1 MANPASSRHS
11 APARPRTRWLPS
23 PPSRA
28 TLARLGRY
36 LGALAL
42 LGVGIDHIE
51 QYYADS
57 YSALPTIGTL
67 FALNFVSATVVT
79 LGLLAP
85 IRRIAGRW
93 AGALLRLLGVGGI
106 GIAAG
111 SLAGLLVSENGGL
124 FGFMEQGYRGAIVI
138 SIALEVATMILL
150 GLFLVTN
157 GLDARRRRVSRH
169 APHSNPRN
177 KRLTPDRPHADQ

>member
-1 MANPASSRHS
+1 MASPVSSRHS
-11 APARPRTRWLPS
+11 RRAPLGIRWLPS

-28 TLARLGRY
+28 AVARLGRY

-51 QYYADS
+51 QYYVDS
-57 YSALPTIGTL
+57 YSAIPTIGTL
-67 FALNFVSATVVT
+67 FALNFASATVVT

-93 AGALLRLLGVGGI
+93 AAALLALLAAGGI

-111 SLAGLLVSENGGL
+111 SLAGLLVSEKGGL
-124 FGFMEQGYRGAIVI
+124 FGFMEQGYREAIVI

-150 GLFLVTN
+150 GLFLVAN
-157 GLDARRRRVSRH
+157 GFGVRLEQSHRTRLVP
-169 APHSNPRN
+169 APKQAAP
-177 KRLTPDRPHADQ
+177 TPDRPHADR